1 MQLLLNEK
9 DICISAKNNLIYD
22 DEKKL
27 IDYIND
33 HFVWLSSTKSLLK
46 ISLSEYYRCSNRP
59 KRVVCHS
66 QFISVTATKV
76 LLERQMASHKI
87 VLH

>member
-27 IDYIND
+27 IDYMND
-33 HFVWLSSTKSLLK
+33 HFVWLSSTKWKSVDNLFLFIMEVEPSSNSVSILTTAMPKKATTKPLK
-46 ISLSEYYRCSNRP
+46 R
-59 KRVVCHS
+59 K
-66 QFISVTATKV
+66 
-76 LLERQMASHKI
+76 
-87 VLH
+87 